1 MLLDASVQEV
11 KMTRTHTAT
20 SILVVDDDADV
31 REGLCDLL
39 VEEGFSVASAANGA
53 DALDHL
59 RQPCLPDVVV
69 LDLRMPKM
77 DGYEFLKCRQ
87 ADEKLRDVPVIVVSA
102 TPDVHGFEF
111 PVWAT
116 LVKPLNFH
124 LLLDLLDGELLGT
137 ASTTG

>member
-1 MLLDASVQEV
+1 M
-11 KMTRTHTAT
+11 AT
-20 SILVVDDDADV
+20 SVLVVDDDADV

-59 RQPCLPDVVV
+59 RQPCLPDVVL
-69 LDLRMPKM
+69 LDLRMPTM

-102 TPDVHGFEF
+102 TPEAHRLQF
-111 PVWAT
+111 PIRAT
-116 LVKPLNFH
+116 LMKPLNFRR
-124 LLLDLLDGELLGT
+124 LLALLNGEAPMA
-137 ASTTG
+137 ASITTG

>member
-1 MLLDASVQEV
+1 MA
-11 KMTRTHTAT
+11 RTQMAT
-20 SILVVDDDADV
+20 SILVVDDDPDV

-53 DALDHL
+53 DALDQL
-59 RQPCLPDVVV
+59 RQPCLPDVVL

-102 TPDVHGFEF
+102 TPELQGLQF

-116 LVKPLNFH
+116 LVKPLDFH
-124 LLLDLLDGELLGT
+124 LLLDLLNEEAPRTVLPTRG
-137 ASTTG
+137 

>member
-1 MLLDASVQEV
+1 MA
-11 KMTRTHTAT
+11 RTHMVT
-20 SILVVDDDADV
+20 SVLVVDDDADV

-59 RQPCLPDVVV
+59 RQPCLPDVVL
-69 LDLRMPKM
+69 LDLRMPEM

-102 TPDVHGFEF
+102 TPEAHRLHF
-111 PVWAT
+111 PIRAM
-116 LVKPLNFH
+116 LVKPLNFQR
-124 LLLDLLDGELLGT
+124 LLALLNGGAPLA
-137 ASTTG
+137 ASPTTG